1 MDKKSDS
8 IPIPGPSRLV
18 QALTAIKTYDNR
30 EPNQV
35 SLFIFYL
42 LLLQFD
48 KKIFLQCV
56 ILQTGAKILV
66 SPFRMMWMLN
76 YPRIFSNSL
85 FWT

>member
-35 SLFIFYL
+35 SYFFFVTFFVGFYTLVQKFQSQAVYLFRNIFA
-42 LLLQFD
+42 
-48 KKIFLQCV
+48 
-56 ILQTGAKILV
+56 T
-66 SPFRMMWMLN
+66 M
-76 YPRIFSNSL
+76 SNN
-85 FWT
+85 